1 MGEGMECIFFP
12 SRVSGWKREVQEP
25 QVPAG
30 DWGSAPR
37 KEAMFLADQWQ
48 DYEVLDCG
56 GGEKLERWGDVYL
69 RRPDPQAIWPARDPS
84 LWRKAQAHYHR
95 SEKGGGSW
103 EFFTKLPDRWV
114 MNYKNLRFYVRPTG
128 FKHTGLFPEQATNWD
143 WMTGLVSDRVKQG
156 REVRVLNLFAYTGGA
171 TMACAAAGAQ
181 EVVHV
186 DAAKGMVQ
194 WAKENMVLS
203 HLEDRRIR
211 FIVDDVLKFV
221 AREKRRGRTYHAIIM
236 DPPSY
241 GRGPKGEIWKIE
253 EQLYPLVSACLDILD
268 PHPLFFLI
276 NSYTTGFPA
285 SVLRNILSSTVLR
298 RHPAGK
304 VEAGEI
310 GLPISASDMILPCG
324 IYGRWIE
331 E

>member
-1 MGEGMECIFFP
+1 MNQIASRWEDYECID
-12 SRVSGWKREVQEP
+12 
-25 QVPAG
+25 AG
-30 DWGSAPR
+30 N
-37 KEAMFLADQWQ
+37 
-48 DYEVLDCG
+48 
-56 GGEKLERWGDVYL
+56 GEKLERWKDIIL
-69 RRPDPQAIWPARDPS
+69 RRPDPLALWPIAEES
-84 LWRKAQAHYHR
+84 GLWLQPHASYHR
-95 SEKGGGSW
+95 SAKGGGHWEYLKQLPESW
-103 EFFTKLPDRWV
+103 
-114 MNYKNLRFYVRPTG
+114 NVRYRQLCFKVSPTG
-128 FKHTGLFPEQATNWD
+128 FKHTGLFPEQAANWD
-143 WMTGLVSDRVKQG
+143 FMMEKIAGADR
-156 REVRVLNLFAYTGGA
+156 EIRVLNLFAYTGGA

>member
-1 MGEGMECIFFP
+1 MNQIASRWEDYECID
-12 SRVSGWKREVQEP
+12 
-25 QVPAG
+25 AG
-30 DWGSAPR
+30 N
-37 KEAMFLADQWQ
+37 
-48 DYEVLDCG
+48 
-56 GGEKLERWGDVYL
+56 GEKLERWKDIIL
-69 RRPDPQAIWPARDPS
+69 RRPDPLALWPIAEESGLWLQPHAR
-84 LWRKAQAHYHR
+84 YHR
-95 SEKGGGSW
+95 SAKGGGHWEYLKQLPESW
-103 EFFTKLPDRWV
+103 T
-114 MNYKNLRFYVRPTG
+114 VRYRQLCFKVSPTG
-128 FKHTGLFPEQATNWD
+128 FKHTGLFPEQAANWD
-143 WMTGLVSDRVKQG
+143 FMMEKIAGADR
-156 REVRVLNLFAYTGGA
+156 EIRVLNLFAYTGGA

>member
-1 MGEGMECIFFP
+1 MNQIAERWEDYECID
-12 SRVSGWKREVQEP
+12 
-25 QVPAG
+25 AG
-30 DWGSAPR
+30 N
-37 KEAMFLADQWQ
+37 
-48 DYEVLDCG
+48 
-56 GGEKLERWGDVYL
+56 GEKLERWKDIIL
-69 RRPDPQAIWPARDPS
+69 RRPDPLALWPIAEESGLWLQPHAR
-84 LWRKAQAHYHR
+84 YHR
-95 SEKGGGSW
+95 SAKGGGHWEYKERIPESW
-103 EFFTKLPDRWV
+103 TIR
-114 MNYKNLRFYVRPTG
+114 YRNLRFKVSPTG

-143 WMTGLVSDRVKQG
+143 FLMDQIEQAH
-156 REVRVLNLFAYTGGA
+156 REIRVLNLFAYTGGA
-171 TMACAAAGAQ
+171 TMACAAAGAK

-203 HLEDRRIR
+203 HLEDRHIR

-253 EQLYPLVSACLDILD
+253 DQLYPLVSACMDILD
-268 PHPLFFLI
+268 EDPLFFLI

>member
-1 MGEGMECIFFP
+1 MNQIASRWEDYECID
-12 SRVSGWKREVQEP
+12 
-25 QVPAG
+25 AG
-30 DWGSAPR
+30 N
-37 KEAMFLADQWQ
+37 
-48 DYEVLDCG
+48 
-56 GGEKLERWGDVYL
+56 GEKLERWKDIIL
-69 RRPDPQAIWPARDPS
+69 RRPDPLALWPIAEESGLWLQPHAR
-84 LWRKAQAHYHR
+84 YHR
-95 SEKGGGSW
+95 SAKGGGHWEYLKQLPESW
-103 EFFTKLPDRWV
+103 
-114 MNYKNLRFYVRPTG
+114 NVRYRQLCFKVSPTG
-128 FKHTGLFPEQATNWD
+128 FKHTGLFPEQAANWD
-143 WMTGLVSDRVKQG
+143 FMMEKIAGADR
-156 REVRVLNLFAYTGGA
+156 EIRVLNLFAYTGGA

-221 AREKRRGRTYHAIIM
+221 AREKRRRRTYHAIIM

>member
-1 MGEGMECIFFP
+1 MNQIASRWEDYECID
-12 SRVSGWKREVQEP
+12 
-25 QVPAG
+25 AG
-30 DWGSAPR
+30 N
-37 KEAMFLADQWQ
+37 
-48 DYEVLDCG
+48 
-56 GGEKLERWGDVYL
+56 GEKLERWKDIIL
-69 RRPDPQAIWPARDPS
+69 RRPDPLALWPIAEESGLWLQPHAR
-84 LWRKAQAHYHR
+84 YHR
-95 SEKGGGSW
+95 SAKGGGHWEYLKQLPESW
-103 EFFTKLPDRWV
+103 
-114 MNYKNLRFYVRPTG
+114 NVRYRQLCFKVSPTG
-128 FKHTGLFPEQATNWD
+128 FKHTGLFPEQAANWD
-143 WMTGLVSDRVKQG
+143 FMMEKIAGADR
-156 REVRVLNLFAYTGGA
+156 EIRVLNLFAYTGGA